1 MKCLNFDIRHSLFD
15 ILRFKRVKLPMILSA
30 SPTDSAPGQHRRHRF
45 LVLLVVFFL
54 VSSGTP
60 LIAVQGEESRP
71 LVGERDAAI
80 LVDPRGQILFSRNVD
95 TPLIPAST
103 LKIFT
108 ALVALHHL
116 GPEYRFPTEFYI
128 DDSSNLKIRGYGDPL
143 LISEVVAEIA
153 GKLRKSRDLEARV
166 INDLIVDDSFFGHP
180 LTIPGVS
187 SSSEPY
193 DAPNGALCVNFNT
206 ISFTRNE
213 GGATISAEPQTPLLS
228 YGLHRVKT
236 SGTRTGRIVLS
247 NSGNEATFYAG
258 HLFRYFLEKNDITIK
273 GEIRTGTVEKEAD
286 QLIFSYVSGYT
297 LKEVIARLLQYS
309 NNFVANQLLV
319 ATGAKVF
326 GPPGTL
332 TKGADAA
339 TAYARNLPGITTLRL
354 VEGSGI
360 SRDNRISARDM
371 ARVLDRF
378 VPYAHLLQKTGKEFY
393 KTGTLRGVHTRAGYI
408 EDDKGG
414 LYRFV
419 VFVNTP
425 GKPVTGIMGKIREQ
439 VISYDKMK

>member
-1 MKCLNFDIRHSLFD
+1 LAYFAIGHSSFD
-15 ILRFKRVKLPMILSA
+15 ILRFKCAERPMILRDLLSGFILNQCR
-30 SPTDSAPGQHRRHRF
+30 SLRF
-45 LVLLVVFFL
+45 FALLAMFFL
-54 VSSGTP
+54 VPSGTP
-60 LIAVQGEESRP
+60 LIAAQQQGSRP

-80 LVDPRGQILFSRNVD
+80 LIDPHGRILFSRNVD

-116 GPEYRFPTEFYI
+116 GPAYRFPTEFYI
-128 DDSSNLKIRGYGDPL
+128 DDSANLKIRGYGDPL

-153 GKLRKSRDLEARV
+153 GKLRESHNPETRI
-166 INDLIVDDSFFGHP
+166 INDIIVDASFFSRP

-206 ISFTRNE
+206 ISFARNE

-228 YGLHRVKT
+228 YGLHRVKA
-236 SGTRTGRIVLS
+236 SGLETGRIVLS
-247 NSGNEATFYAG
+247 NNGNETTLYAG
-258 HLFRYFLEKNDITIK
+258 HLFRYFLEKSGVTIK
-273 GEIRTGTVEKEAD
+273 GGIRTGTVKKGAD
-286 QLIFSYVSGYT
+286 RLIFRYVSGYA
-297 LKEVIARLLQYS
+297 LKDVIARLLQYS
-309 NNFVANQLLV
+309 NNFVANQLLI
-319 ATGAKVF
+319 ATGAEVS
-326 GPPGTL
+326 GSPGTL

-339 TAYARNLPGITTLRL
+339 TAYAKNLRGINTLRL

-378 VPYAHLLQKTGKEFY
+378 VPYAHLLQKTGREFY
-393 KTGTLRGVHTRAGYI
+393 KTGTLRGIHTRAGYI
-408 EDDKGG
+408 EDGKGE

-425 GKPVTGIMGKIREQ
+425 GKPVTGIMERIRERAM
-439 VISYDKMK
+439 SYDGMK